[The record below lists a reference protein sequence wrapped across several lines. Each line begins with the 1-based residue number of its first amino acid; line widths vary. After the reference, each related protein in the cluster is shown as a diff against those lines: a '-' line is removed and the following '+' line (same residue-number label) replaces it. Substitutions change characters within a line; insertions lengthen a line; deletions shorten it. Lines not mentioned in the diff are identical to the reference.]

1 LFKNAL
7 AFRTIPLPAGMPSMN
22 AANPPTVAVVICTVD
37 RLAALDK
44 CLDSLAR
51 QTHPPREIV
60 VALGGVSEVVE
71 KSRDRHPGLPIR
83 TVLCGGSKISASRN
97 VGLAACSASLILFVD
112 DDAEAEHDRT
122 EEIMSCFAS
131 NPENWAVGGDV
142 VDSRG
147 KERVLEFSHGIVS
160 VALAPFAEQT
170 RGRALLDVVGAETQ
184 SALRGACAAG
194 PPGSS
199 CPSGR
204 RCLYASQ
211 SARIPDTITA
221 GGSVADRYG

>member
-1 LFKNAL
+1 
-7 AFRTIPLPAGMPSMN
+7 MN

-97 VGLAACSASLILFVD
+97 VGLA
-112 DDAEAEHDRT
+112 
-122 EEIMSCFAS
+122 
-131 NPENWAVGGDV
+131 
-142 VDSRG
+142 
-147 KERVLEFSHGIVS
+147 VL
-160 VALAPFAEQT
+160 LPT
-170 RGRALLDVVGAETQ
+170 
-184 SALRGACAAG
+184 
-194 PPGSS
+194 
-199 CPSGR
+199 
-204 RCLYASQ
+204 
-211 SARIPDTITA
+211 
-221 GGSVADRYG
+221 